1 MRRLWLLA
9 LVACAHAA
17 PPAFGPP
24 GAVELIASE
33 PVETSLDDGGLREAW
48 QVWPEMIG
56 AAGSSIDLAQFYV
69 SEQGPSRLTPV
80 IQALEAAAKRGV
92 RVRFLADAGFAKTY
106 PQVLD
111 ELSKSGAQVVK
122 YKPSTGGVL
131 HAKYFVVDERTGY
144 LGSQNFDW
152 RSLQHIQELG
162 VRFTEPHAV
171 RALEDVFELDWAL
184 AQGVKPPKSL
194 APPPPD
200 EAPVTLLEDPRGLLV
215 ANANARFELPK
226 LVTLIDSA
234 KKSFKVQTLTYA
246 EVPELSEAMVRAA
259 ARGVKVQLLT
269 SDWELRPKTAA
280 ALKALDPRIE
290 VRILAIPKNSGEFIP
305 FARVAHAKYCVADG
319 ERGVVSTSNWERD
332 YFEKSRNVALLI
344 ESGEVPRQLASFF
357 DRNWSSSYAEP
368 FDKAADRKPP
378 RISARRMPDL
388 TVIADPSARNADAG
402 AALNVS
408 VN

>member
-1 MRRLWLLA
+1 MRPLWLLA

-17 PPAFGPP
+17 SPPFGPP
-24 GAVELIASE
+24 GALELVESE

-48 QVWPEMIG
+48 QVWPEMIS
-56 AAGSSIDLAQFYV
+56 AAESSIDLAQFYV
-69 SEQGPSRLTPV
+69 SEQGTSRLTPV
-80 IQALEAAAKRGV
+80 IQALEAAVKRGV

-106 PQVLD
+106 PEVLA

-131 HAKYFVVDERTGY
+131 HAKYFVVDERVGY

-184 AQGVKPPKSL
+184 AQGAKPPKPL

-200 EAPVTLLEDPRGLLV
+200 EAPVTLLEDPRGLLLS
-215 ANANARFELPK
+215 NARFELPK
-226 LVTLIDSA
+226 LINLIDSA
-234 KKSFKVQTLTYA
+234 KRSFKVQTLTYA
-246 EVPELSEAMVRAA
+246 EIPELTEAMVRAA

-280 ALKALDPRIE
+280 ALMALDPRIE
-290 VRILAIPKNSGEFIP
+290 VRILAIPQAGAFIP
-305 FARVAHAKYCVADG
+305 YARVAHAKYCVADG

-332 YFEKSRNVALLI
+332 YFEKSRNVGLLI
-344 ESGEVPRQLASFF
+344 EAGEVPKQLEKFF

-378 RISARRMPDL
+378 RIGSL
-388 TVIADPSARNADAG
+388 
-402 AALNVS
+402 
-408 VN
+408 